1 MPFGFLSDFSRKWYD
16 AMRSSPFI
24 FSFAVMRDRRVFRQS
39 SFLSFVTFCQ
49 PQVQGAQAT
58 DKTASLNFRENHVFV
73 MLRFLPFLHRVSPL
87 GETPKCTSNLS

>member
-1 MPFGFLSDFSRKWYD
+1 M
-16 AMRSSPFI
+16 
-24 FSFAVMRDRRVFRQS
+24 MRDRLVFRQS

-73 MLRFLPFLHRVSPL
+73 MLRFLPFLH
-87 GETPKCTSNLS
+87 